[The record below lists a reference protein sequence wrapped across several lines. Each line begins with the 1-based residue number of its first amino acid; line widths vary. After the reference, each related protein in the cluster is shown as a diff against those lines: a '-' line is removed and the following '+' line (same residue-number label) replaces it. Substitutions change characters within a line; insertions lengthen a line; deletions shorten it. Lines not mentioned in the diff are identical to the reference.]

1 MDAIPREVVNSALR
15 LNLPYFGL
23 ASIIAVAGACSLFL
37 ARLRSRDRLLLWTG
51 LFSILYAV
59 RLFAENEL
67 VRDAFNAPATEY
79 RPFVLCITYVINI
92 PFALFALELFGHGW
106 QKTIAG
112 WTWVCIVFA
121 MVAVPGALLFP
132 GRHWLDV
139 LNNVLVICGTLLIV
153 LHVLIGRRARNP
165 LVTPLLWPML
175 VFGFFVLLENE
186 GFRIAGQSVEPIG
199 FLILLAGLAS
209 IAVRR
214 ALARERKLVN
224 VEQELST
231 ARRIQFSILPQSAP
245 NFEGVQLAVRY
256 QPMTSVAGDFYDF
269 LVPSENFL
277 TILVADVSGHGVPAA
292 LVSCML
298 KVCFAAQKG
307 NSMSPAAI
315 LSGLGL
321 MLRDSLG
328 GQYVTAACA
337 TIDRRSRRILYAGAG
352 HPPSLLARGA
362 EGDSLLLDENGL
374 FMGPFPHATY
384 TEISVPFRSGD
395 RLLLYTDGIT
405 EALDV
410 TGEEFGRE
418 RLRQFLV
425 NSNGTPPASTLDQ
438 LFQQITAR
446 SPQDDLTAVLVHFE

>member
-1 MDAIPREVVNSALR
+1 VDAIPREIVNSALR

-23 ASIIAVAGACSLFL
+23 ACIIAVAGACSLFL

-67 VRDAFNAPATEY
+67 VRGAFHAPDTAY
-79 RPFVLCITYVINI
+79 LSFVLCITYAINI
-92 PFALFALELFGHGW
+92 PFALFALELLGHGW
-106 QKTIAG
+106 KGSIAA
-112 WTWVCIVFA
+112 WMWVCLVFA
-121 MVAVPGALLFP
+121 MVAVPSTLLFP
-132 GRHWLDV
+132 GRHWVDV
-139 LNNVLVICGTLLIV
+139 LNNVLVICGTLLIL
-153 LHVLIGRRARNP
+153 LHVSIGRRARNP
-165 LVTPLLWPML
+165 LVTCLLWPIL

-186 GFRIAGQSVEPIG
+186 GFRIAGQSLEPIG
-199 FLILLAGLAS
+199 FVILLAGLGS

-214 ALARERKLVN
+214 ALATERKLMN
-224 VEQELST
+224 VEQELAT

-245 NFEGVQLAVRY
+245 NFKGVQLAMRY

-269 LVPSENFL
+269 LVSSEDFL

-307 NSMSPAAI
+307 NSVSPAAI

-337 TIDRRSRRILYAGAG
+337 TIDRQSQKIIYAGAG
-352 HPPSLLARGA
+352 HPPSLLVRA
-362 EGDSLLLDENGL
+362 EGDSVLLDENGL
-374 FMGPFPHATY
+374 FMGPFPNASY
-384 TEISVPFRSGD
+384 TNMSVPFRSGD

-405 EALDV
+405 EAHDV

-425 NSNGTPPASTLDQ
+425 KSNGTEPASTLDE
-438 LFQQITAR
+438 LFNQITAR
-446 SPQDDLTAVLVHFE
+446 NPQDDLTAVLVHFE